1 MALYKDDRGPLR
13 GASLVSF
20 HMCQLPTTYSGH
32 DAGRIKETRF
42 TAQMGPNGGLS
53 THLWVCPILKETLTR
68 SSIRHPNTYT
78 IFEGTSEIQRL
89 IIARAISGVQI
100 R

>member
-1 MALYKDDRGPLR
+1 
-13 GASLVSF
+13 
-20 HMCQLPTTYSGH
+20 
-32 DAGRIKETRF
+32 
-42 TAQMGPNGGLS
+42 MGPNGGLS

-78 IFEGTSEIQRL
+78 IFEGTSEIQRV
-89 IIARAISGVQI
+89 IIARAISGVHI